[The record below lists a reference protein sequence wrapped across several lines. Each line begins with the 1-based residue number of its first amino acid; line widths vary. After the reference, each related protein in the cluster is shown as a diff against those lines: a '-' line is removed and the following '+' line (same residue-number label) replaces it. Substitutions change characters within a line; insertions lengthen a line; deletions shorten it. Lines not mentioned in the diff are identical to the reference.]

1 MQGVRTASTSRLSHA
16 AEEADPQGPGAAPFA
31 WLAGCAADNQRF
43 PVDGRMVV
51 LSVVPPQRKSL
62 KPRPVHAPH
71 GQAGDQGGTP
81 LARERPTAETPGC
94 SLAAFILASA
104 A

>member
-1 MQGVRTASTSRLSHA
+1 MRPRRRI
-16 AEEADPQGPGAAPFA
+16 PKAPA
-31 WLAGCAADNQRF
+31 LRHSPGCAADNQRF

-51 LSVVPPQRKSL
+51 LSIVPPQRKSL
-62 KPRPVHAPH
+62 EPRPVPAPH

-81 LARERPTAETPGC
+81 LARERSTAETLGC
-94 SLAAFILASA
+94 SLAAFTLASA